1 MSLLITGISKGGTM
15 IHPSAVVHSTARIG
29 DEVDIGPDAIVQ
41 KDVWIG
47 EGTKIGARVVIGE
60 GTRIGKNCTFLE
72 FAKIGELAEGSSRKR
87 RKICL
92 VMGDENVV
100 QQCATL
106 DRGTAG
112 KTAIGDGNRF
122 MSNSR
127 VGHDCI
133 VGNGVVLA
141 VGATLSGNN
150 IVGDYVILGGLV
162 SVNESC
168 RIGTYAL
175 VTATARVS
183 RDIPPYMLASG
194 TDAQLFG
201 PNAAA
206 LRNHGFPEEKL
217 KELERAYY
225 LLFRAGLSLK
235 QSIKKLAQEKLAQ
248 MPEIRQIIQFMQHP
262 AV

>member
-15 IHPSAVVHSTARIG
+15 IHPSAVVDSTAKIG
-29 DEVDIGPDAIVQ
+29 DEVDIGPDSVIQ
-41 KDVWIG
+41 KDVWVG
-47 EGTKIGARVVIGE
+47 AGTKIGARVVIGE
-60 GTRIGKNCTFLE
+60 GTRIGKNCRVLE
-72 FAKIGELAEGSSRKR
+72 FAKIGELAEGSLRKR

-112 KTAIGDGNRF
+112 RTIIGHGNCF
-122 MSNSR
+122 MSNSH
-127 VGHDCI
+127 VGHDCT

-150 IVGDYVILGGLV
+150 IIEDYAILGGLA
-162 SVNESC
+162 SVDESC
-168 RIGTYAL
+168 RIGTHAL

-201 PNAAA
+201 PNAAS
-206 LRNHGFPEEKL
+206 LRNHGFSEEKL

-225 LLFRAGLSLK
+225 LIFRAGLSLK

-248 MPEIRQIIQFMQHP
+248 TPEIQHIIKFMKKP
-262 AV
+262 VV